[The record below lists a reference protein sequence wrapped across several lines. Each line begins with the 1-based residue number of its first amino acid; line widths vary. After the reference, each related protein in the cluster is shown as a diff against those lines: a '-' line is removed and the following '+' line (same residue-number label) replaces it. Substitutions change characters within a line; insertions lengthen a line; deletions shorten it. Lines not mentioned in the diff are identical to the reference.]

1 MGYRRWLA
9 IATLG
14 WLLAGPALATAPVVA
29 GYFASWATY
38 HRPAPFERIAFGRL
52 THLIYAH
59 AAPTA
64 DGGVVA
70 ADFVADLNHAYP
82 AENGLPAA
90 RGNYARLRQV
100 RAQYP
105 GLHTLISI
113 GGWDRSK
120 DFPTIAADP
129 VLRLRFA
136 EQVLAFMAQH
146 GFDGAVIDW
155 RYPVVGGAP
164 DLHAGP
170 EDAAHLLA
178 LLQTLRAAFD
188 AQRPAR
194 HYTLAFTLGGKQEQ
208 SQALDLPALAA
219 LADFAVVLAYDYTGT
234 WHRTTGH
241 NAPLRGPD
249 GGVAT
254 IIAALAARG
263 VPGDRLVLGIDNQ
276 GNAWTGV
283 PPANHGLGQPSSGAL
298 LGSWDDENSGA
309 TGLLDHDEVQTLAL
323 DPAYARHWD
332 DTARADSLYH
342 AGKRLFVTY
351 ESPRALR
358 EKLALA
364 DGHGYRGVA
373 LWELSGEVA
382 GEASLLRQLHQHYY
396 PVAGRWQSLLDAW
409 RVRPAWADPLAG
421 AVGALLLALLVTLG
435 WRHWREHR
443 RQALVVRR
451 QAGQVWLLLPLLRT
465 LRDAA
470 LVEQVDPLRS
480 PGWVALR
487 EQSARLEAH
496 LAVVAPL
503 LPRAPGPVIDVTP
516 QCDPLPGQVAC
527 PADEPPSPAPA
538 VTEAPTLAGRL
549 AELNTLLAALGEH
562 KSAER
567 MLEVMMQFLAGRSEV
582 AGVALM
588 QDGAPVRQAGDAP
601 CDAEGV
607 LAPGVHFS
615 DDRRRAWLN
624 ADDGSDYQLTLAFH
638 APADAEDEALLC
650 HLAQQI
656 TLVRQH
662 LTELTRQPHV
672 LSELYEIASRRDKL
686 LFIRADK
693 GYSGIHTADGG
704 MPLYVT
710 LRLRAI
716 RLYFTEEVLL
726 QVHRS
731 YLVNPR
737 RVVRANHV
745 GKGQY
750 ELLVGRTAV
759 PVRRQ
764 YLARLRELYPQWFA
778 AGGN

>member
-1 MGYRRWLA
+1 MERTKPWRWLV
-9 IATLG
+9 IAAWG
-14 WLLAGPALATAPVVA
+14 WLLAGQALGRIDPPASPVVA

-64 DGGVVA
+64 SGDVVA

-105 GLHTLISI
+105 GLRTLISI
-113 GGWDRSK
+113 GGWDRSR
-120 DFPTIAADP
+120 DFPAIAADP
-129 VLRLRFA
+129 ALRQRFA
-136 EQVLAFMAQH
+136 QRLVAFLARH

-164 DLHAGP
+164 DLRAGP
-170 EDAAHLLA
+170 ADAAHLLA
-178 LLQTLRAAFD
+178 LMQALRNAFD
-188 AQRPAR
+188 AQAPAR
-194 HYTLAFTLGGKQEQ
+194 HYTLALTLGGKLEQ
-208 SQALDLPALAA
+208 SRTLDVPALAA
-219 LADFAVVLAYDYTGT
+219 LSDFVVLLAYDYTGT
-234 WHRTTGH
+234 WRRTTGH

-254 IIAALAARG
+254 LIDALAARG
-263 VPGDRLVLGIDNQ
+263 VPGDKLVLGIDNQ

-283 PPANHGLGQPSSGAL
+283 PPQAHGLGQPSSGAL

-309 TGLLDHDEVQTLAL
+309 TGLLDHDEVLTLAGE
-323 DPAYARHWD
+323 PGFVRHWD
-332 DTARADSLYH
+332 EQAGADSLYH

-351 ESPRALR
+351 ESARALR
-358 EKLALA
+358 AKLALA
-364 DGHGYRGVA
+364 DAHGYRGVA
-373 LWELSGEVA
+373 LWELSGEV
-382 GEASLLRQLHQHYY
+382 GGDASLLRQAHLHYDPLGGHAQN
-396 PVAGRWQSLLDAW
+396 VLEAW
-409 RVRPAWADPLAG
+409 RARPPWADPLAG
-421 AVGALLLALLVTLG
+421 ALAALLLALGGGWG
-435 WRHWREHR
+435 WRRWHGR
-443 RQALVVRR
+443 RQQALAVR
-451 QAGQVWLLLPLLRT
+451 QHAAQLWLLLPLLQR
-465 LRDAA
+465 LRDPA
-470 LVEQVDPLRS
+470 LAQRVDPSRS

-487 EQSARLEAH
+487 DRAARLEAH
-496 LAVVAPL
+496 LALAAPAR
-503 LPRAPGPVIDVTP
+503 PSPPAAVIDVTP
-516 QCDPLPGQVAC
+516 LPDAA
-527 PADEPPSPAPA
+527 PAAAEAPSP
-538 VTEAPTLAGRL
+538 AGRL
-549 AELNTLLAALGEH
+549 AELNALLATLGEH

-567 MLEVMMQFLAGRSEV
+567 MLEVMMQFLAERPEV

-601 CDAEGV
+601 AEAEGV

-624 ADDGSDYQLTLAFH
+624 ADDGSDYQLTLTFH
-638 APADAEDEALLC
+638 APADAEDEALLH
-650 HLAQQI
+650 HLARQI
-656 TLVRQH
+656 ALVRQH

-716 RLYFTEEVLL
+716 RLYFTEDVLL

-737 RVVRANHV
+737 RVTRANHV

-750 ELLVGRTAV
+750 ELLVGRSAV

-764 YLARLRELYPQWFA
+764 VLPRLRELYPQWFGA
-778 AGGN
+778 